1 MWGRTLVAG
10 VAVLL
15 TTGALTACGGGEQE
29 AQGGDDG
36 ATVVADAKA
45 RVDAAKADV
54 KAKAPAAGPK
64 AQAGKSVVLIPCSI
78 ASEGCAAPAK
88 GAEEAAK
95 AIGWKTTMID
105 GKDTAATQNA
115 AVRQALA
122 LKPDAIITFA
132 INPGEIQGA
141 VAEARRSGI
150 KVVAS
155 SAPPSDLVDFS
166 DLPTEATWALGGSL
180 LADYA
185 IAEHDGDVK
194 ALVLHDTGFDVLK
207 ARHDAFVARLK
218 ECSSCEIA
226 EQQTF
231 TFADL
236 ATSVPRM
243 VQQMAQRHPEFNTVY
258 IDYDYAVPAVLQGLR
273 SIGAR
278 DKTVLGSEGTSNA
291 IASIRKGEQTA
302 TTALAL
308 PWIGWANIDALN
320 RIFAGEDP
328 RPAADVVSVKL
339 IDRSVAETMDGMWDG
354 GADFRAEYRALWG
367 VDR

>member
-1 MWGRTLVAG
+1 MAG
-10 VAVLL
+10 AMALLMAAAV
-15 TTGALTACGGGEQE
+15 TACGSSEQQ
-29 AQGGDDG
+29 ADG
-36 ATVVADAKA
+36 AGSAAAVVAESKA
-45 RVDAAKADV
+45 RVEAAKADV
-54 KAKAPAAGPK
+54 RGRAPESGPR
-64 AQAGKSVVLIPCSI
+64 AQPGKSIVLIPCSV
-78 ASEGCAAPAK
+78 ASEGCAVPAK

-95 AIGWKTTMID
+95 AIGWRTKIID
-105 GKDTAATQNA
+105 GKDTAATQNS

-132 INPGEIQGA
+132 INPDEIQGA

-150 KVVAS
+150 EVVAS
-155 SAPPSDLVDFS
+155 SAAPSKLVDFS

-194 ALVLHDTGFDVLK
+194 ALVLHDTGFDVLS
-207 ARHDAFVARLK
+207 ARHRAFVDRLK
-218 ECSSCEIA
+218 QCSSCEIA
-226 EQQTF
+226 EEQTF
-231 TFADL
+231 TFSDL
-236 ATSVPRM
+236 ATSVPRL
-243 VQQMAQRHPEFNTVY
+243 VQQMAQRNPEFNTVY

-291 IASIRKGEQTA
+291 IASIRKGEQTV

-308 PWIGWANIDALN
+308 PWIGWANVDALN

-328 RPAADVVSVKL
+328 KPAADVLKVKV
-339 IDRSVAETMDGMWDG
+339 IDRSVAESMDGMWDG
-354 GADFRAEYRALWG
+354 GADFRAEYRKLWG
-367 VDR
+367 VGR